1 MIRRAAAAA
10 AAAALL
16 LPLAPAPGAA
26 QAGCA
31 GTALADPAAADRAG
45 PAEARLRWRRAW
57 PLADGSGVTVAVID
71 TGVADHPRLG
81 GVLPGADLTGGADP
95 LADCEAHGTFVAG
108 RIAARPGPDRFSGV
122 APGARILSIRQTTGG
137 IGDLGTLAEAVD
149 AAVAAGARVLN
160 VSLTACAEPGRRPAG
175 VAAVA
180 AAVARAERAGAVTVA
195 AAGNAGGD
203 CPAGSVA
210 WPAAIPGVLAVTAID
225 MPADPAAAAQWA
237 LRGDWVDLAAPG
249 GPLLGPDPRGA
260 GLADRRVVGGR
271 ADPVLGTSFAA
282 PVVSGAAALLLSRDP
297 GLRPA
302 EVRRRLT
309 GTAAPVP
316 GASGIGAGVV
326 DPVAALS
333 WPEPPAPADPAPV
346 PAPAPQAPAD
356 PAPAARVRAAAAALA
371 AVAALAAPLALLA
384 GRAAQPVARAAG
396 PLSSGPS
403 GSPASIAQGSGPG
416 PG

>member
-10 AAAALL
+10 AAAGLL

-333 WPEPPAPADPAPV
+333 WPEPPVPADPAPV
-346 PAPAPQAPAD
+346 PAPAPPAPAD